1 MSSSCLGPSIRLWPF
16 SFPPSCI
23 CRPRR
28 ALSIMSRWFPW
39 QSPALLELLA
49 TQTGPYQL
57 TTSMTSF
64 SSYWGQNVIAGERA
78 FPSLSSYIF
87 PFLPLLPSSP
97 AVLLLSSFLRFP
109 IYLPPFCFTILPI
122 LSFFLA
128 ISVGKLSECFLLK
141 RVICLWEE
149 EGLWVQI

>member
-28 ALSIMSRWFPW
+28 ALSIMSKWFPW
-39 QSPALLELLA
+39 QSPELLELLA

-64 SSYWGQNVIAGERA
+64 SSYWGQICYCRREGLSFLVQLHLSLPSFIAFIA
-78 FPSLSSYIF
+78 CCSATFFFPSLSNISS
-87 PFLPLLPSSP
+87 PLL
-97 AVLLLSSFLRFP
+97 LYHFTHSFILFG
-109 IYLPPFCFTILPI
+109 YFCWKIEWM
-122 LSFFLA
+122 FFVEK
-128 ISVGKLSECFLLK
+128 SN
-141 RVICLWEE
+141 CLWEE
-149 EGLWVQI
+149 EGLWLQI